1 VATVFYQND
10 AKPAALKAKTIAVFG
25 YGSQGHAQ
33 AQNLRD
39 SGYNVIIGLDPNRN
53 SAAQARQDG
62 MTVLAP
68 SEAAQRADWLQILT
82 PDETQADF
90 YESSIKPHLHP
101 GKILGFSHGFAI
113 HFQTIQ
119 PPKDV
124 DVVMIAPKSPGH
136 LLRRVYAQG
145 GGVPSL
151 LAVHQNASGHAQE
164 FALCYAHGIGSTR
177 AGVLETTF
185 KEETESDLFG
195 EQAVLCGGLTSLM
208 QKGFET
214 LVAAGYAPEIAYF
227 ECVHEVK
234 LIVDLI
240 YEGGLTR
247 MRHSISNTAEYG
259 DLTRGEKVVGD
270 ATRTAMKEVLARIQD
285 GSFAREWIE
294 ENKTG
299 GKDFS
304 KLRQQAAQHP
314 IEKVGEQLRAM
325 MSWLP
330 SNIQPRADPNIQPDT
345 GPNTKK
351 KKAIE
356 PTNSR
361 ERKLVNA

>member
-10 AKPAALKAKTIAVFG
+10 ANPSALKGKTIAVFG

-39 SGYNVIIGLDPNRN
+39 SGCKVIVGLDPGRQT
-53 SAAQARQDG
+53 ARQAREDG
-62 MTVLAP
+62 MAVFSPA
-68 SEAAQRADWLQILT
+68 EAAQRADWLQILT

-90 YESSIKPHLHP
+90 YESAIKPHLHR

-136 LLRRVYAQG
+136 LLRRVYSQG

-151 LAVHQNASGHAQE
+151 LAVHQDASGRAHE
-164 FALCYAHGIGSTR
+164 YALSYAHGIGSTR
-177 AGVLETTF
+177 AGVLQTTF
-185 KEETESDLFG
+185 REETESDLFG

-214 LVAAGYAPEIAYF
+214 LVAAGYAPEVAYF
-227 ECVHEVK
+227 ECVHEMK

-240 YEGGLTR
+240 YEGGLSR
-247 MRHSISNTAEYG
+247 MRYSISNTAEYG

-270 ATRTAMKEVLARIQD
+270 ETRKAMKEILARIQD

-294 ENKTG
+294 ENKKG
-299 GKDFS
+299 GQNFAR
-304 KLRQQAAQHP
+304 LRERAKQHP

-330 SNIQPRADPNIQPDT
+330 SEKKEAAET
-345 GPNTKK
+345 GSEKPQV
-351 KKAIE
+351 
-356 PTNSR
+356 
-361 ERKLVNA
+361 VNA

>member
-1 VATVFYQND
+1 MAKAFYQND
-10 AKPAALKAKTIAVFG
+10 ANPSALKNRTIAVFG

-33 AQNLRD
+33 AQNLQD
-39 SGYNVIIGLDPNRN
+39 SGYNVIIGLDPGRS
-53 SAAQARQDG
+53 SAKQARTDG
-62 MTVLAP
+62 MAVFAP
-68 SEAAQRADWLQILT
+68 EEAAQRADWLQILT
-82 PDETQADF
+82 PDEAQADF
-90 YESSIKPHLHP
+90 YESSIEPHLHP

-113 HFQTIQ
+113 HFRTIQ

-136 LLRRVYAQG
+136 LLRRVYSQG

-151 LAVHQNASGHAQE
+151 LAVHQDASGRAQE

-240 YEGGLTR
+240 YEGGLSR
-247 MRHSISNTAEYG
+247 MRYSISNTAEYG

-270 ATRTAMKEVLARIQD
+270 ATRTAMKGVLARIQD

-294 ENKTG
+294 ENKSG
-299 GKDFS
+299 GKNFA

-330 SNIQPRADPNIQPDT
+330 QNSE
-345 GPNTKK
+345 KK
-351 KKAIE
+351 SPENRRTSE
-356 PTNSR
+356 PANPQ

>member
-1 VATVFYQND
+1 MARVFYQSD
-10 AKPAALKAKTIAVFG
+10 AHPAALKTKTIAVFG

-39 SGYNVIIGLDPNRN
+39 SGYTVIIGLDPGRT
-53 SAAQARQDG
+53 SAEQARADG
-62 MTVLAP
+62 MTVFAP
-68 SEAAQRADWLQILT
+68 AEAARRADWLQILT

-90 YESSIKPHLHP
+90 YEASIKPHLHP

-151 LAVHQNASGHAQE
+151 LAVHQDASGRAQE

-195 EQAVLCGGLTSLM
+195 EQSVLCGGLTSLM

-240 YEGGLTR
+240 YEGGLSR
-247 MRHSISNTAEYG
+247 MRYSISNTAEYG

-285 GSFAREWIE
+285 GSFAREWIQ
-294 ENKTG
+294 ENKSG
-299 GKDFS
+299 GKNFK
-304 KLRQQAAQHP
+304 KLREQAAQHP

-330 SNIQPRADPNIQPDT
+330 SNIQSNSE
-345 GPNTKK
+345 KK
-351 KKAIE
+351 SPENKRTSE
-356 PTNSR
+356 PASPQ

>member
-1 VATVFYQND
+1 VDRVFYQND
-10 AKPAALKAKTIAVFG
+10 ANASALKTKTIAVLG

-39 SGYNVIIGLDPNRN
+39 SGYNVIIGLDSERTT
-53 SAAQARQDG
+53 AEQARADG
-62 MTVLAP
+62 MAVFAP
-68 SEAAQRADWLQILT
+68 AEAAQRADWLQILT

-90 YESSIKPHLHP
+90 YESAIKPYLHP

-136 LLRRVYAQG
+136 LLRRVFSQG

-151 LAVHQNASGHAQE
+151 LAIHQDASGRAQE

-195 EQAVLCGGLTSLM
+195 EQSVLCGGLTSLM

-240 YEGGLTR
+240 YEGGFSR

-285 GSFAREWIE
+285 GSFAREWIQ
-294 ENKTG
+294 ENKSG
-299 GKDFS
+299 GKNFS

-325 MSWLP
+325 MSWLTP
-330 SNIQPRADPNIQPDT
+330 NVKSSNERKNEKRNEEKQT
-345 GPNTKK
+345 T
-351 KKAIE
+351 E
-356 PTNSR
+356 PATQH
-361 ERKLVNA
+361 EGKLVNA

>member
-1 VATVFYQND
+1 VARVFYQND
-10 AKPAALKAKTIAVFG
+10 ANPSALKTKTIAVFG

-39 SGYNVIIGLDPNRN
+39 SGYAVIIGLDPARN
-53 SAAQARQDG
+53 SADQARADG
-62 MTVLAP
+62 MAVFAP
-68 SEAAQRADWLQILT
+68 AEAAQRADWLQILT

-90 YESSIKPHLHP
+90 YESAIKPHLHP

-136 LLRRVYAQG
+136 LLRRVYSQG

-151 LAVHQNASGHAQE
+151 LAIHQDASGRAQE

-195 EQAVLCGGLTSLM
+195 EQSVLCGGLTSLM

-240 YEGGLTR
+240 YEGGFSR
-247 MRHSISNTAEYG
+247 MRYSISNTAEYG

-294 ENKTG
+294 ENKSG
-299 GKDFS
+299 GKNFR
-304 KLRQQAAQHP
+304 KLREQAAQHP
-314 IEKVGEQLRAM
+314 IERVGEQLRAM

-330 SNIQPRADPNIQPDT
+330 PNVQSNNEKKNPE
-345 GPNTKK
+345 NTKTS
-351 KKAIE
+351 E
-356 PTNSR
+356 PANPQ